1 MLNIIEYKNNLQQ
14 YVAEIIQ
21 TLEKFKDLPNL
32 DLTNE
37 QLIVSIK
44 SINEI
49 IGKGICHI
57 KRDIE
62 DIKNNV
68 NWDILNIAFFGE
80 TGHGKSTL
88 IEALINGNGSSI
100 GEGRKDYTKESSTKE
115 LKKGGFPNVSLLDM
129 PGIEGN
135 ESKYIKEIKIAV
147 EKSHIIFYVIGTNKE
162 PEEGTVRK
170 IKSFLK
176 DEAKVYSVLNAR
188 GKASAYR
195 CKKTLKYEQIL
206 KVEERTSGKFKELLF
221 GHYKGNIILNAD
233 ISFLSVASLN
243 VPGNN
248 EKEKGFIR
256 DREKTKEVFGSL
268 NNAYNFS
275 NLGEL
280 EKTIK
285 ELSQESTREIIV
297 SNTYKFLKS
306 LNMVLAKILG
316 EKKKFDKTFKELQRL
331 IEGTSNTTSEILTKY
346 DNEILHAIEIKI
358 DTAKSEIIEHIYSGI
373 DNENDESAIKK
384 GINSISDKCN
394 KEIEKECNTLLKDA
408 RKEIEILLSEFKKR
422 VNLSFKYSD
431 MEGDID
437 ISKIIEKIEI
447 SFKYVIGQVA
457 DVGLSIWGV
466 ITAFA
471 IHPIVG
477 IVVAIFV
484 TIRKIWDWFSYDPN
498 KRKREAKQ
506 KAYSDVESS
515 FNKMKLEAERNIK
528 KELGKIMANVEK
540 TLKEIH
546 DYLKDIK
553 DFVFSMDDKIKHL
566 NSTKTEISTLLTKY
580 IMGNNVEIAYVDLQL
595 ERMCIIGKQIPDK
608 MEPFRIKDI
617 SIYENEKDFFNSMLI
632 NTKHNFEKNNSVLV
646 VDKNIDEFKYRA
658 LDAFIKKN
666 IFSGLKSVRKR
677 VL

>member
-1 MLNIIEYKNNLQQ
+1 MLNIHEYKNNLQQ

-21 TLEKFKDLPNL
+21 TLEKFKDLPSL

-37 QLIVSIK
+37 QLIESIK

-80 TGHGKSTL
+80 TNAGKSTL

-100 GEGRKDYTKESSTKE
+100 GEGRKDYTKELSTKE
-115 LKKGGFPNVSLLDM
+115 LKKEGFPNVSLLDM

-135 ESKYIKEIKIAV
+135 EDKYIKEIKIAV

-176 DEAKVYSVLNAR
+176 DEAKVYSVLNVR
-188 GKASAYR
+188 GKSSVYR
-195 CKKTLKYEQIL
+195 YKKIL
-206 KVEERTSGKFKELLF
+206 KDEQKLKVGERTFDKFKGLLF
-221 GHYKGNIILNAD
+221 EHYKGNIILNAD
-233 ISFLSVASLN
+233 LGFLSVARLN
-243 VPGNN
+243 ARGNT
-248 EKEKGFIR
+248 EKEKKFVR
-256 DREKTKEVFGSL
+256 DREKTKEVFVSL

-280 EKTIK
+280 EKTITDLSK
-285 ELSQESTREIIV
+285 EGTREIIV

-306 LNMVLAKILG
+306 LDKVLSKILG
-316 EKKKFDKTFKELQRL
+316 EKKKFDKIFKELQEM
-331 IEGTSNTTSEILTKY
+331 IEGTSNTTSEILAKY
-346 DNEILHAIEIKI
+346 DSEILHVIEIKT

-373 DNENDESAIKK
+373 DTEKDESAIQK
-384 GINSISDKCN
+384 GIKSIIDKCN
-394 KEIEKECNTLLKDA
+394 KKIEKECRNLLEDA
-408 RKEIEILLSEFKKR
+408 RKEIEILLNEFKKR
-422 VNLSFKYSD
+422 VNLSFKFSD

-447 SFKYVIGQVA
+447 SFKYVIGQVT

-466 ITAFA
+466 IAAFA

-477 IVVAIFV
+477 IVAAIFV
-484 TIRKIWDWFSYDPN
+484 TIRKILDWFSYDPN

-506 KAYSDVESS
+506 KAYSDVELS
-515 FNKMKLEAERNIK
+515 FNKLKIGVQRNIK
-528 KELGKIMANVEK
+528 KEFGKIRDNVEK
-540 TLKEIH
+540 TLKEIRY
-546 DYLKDIK
+546 YLKDIR

-580 IMGNNVEIAYVDLQL
+580 IIGNDVEIAYVDLQL
-595 ERMCIIGKQIPDK
+595 EEMCIIGKQLLDK
-608 MEPFRIKDI
+608 VEPFRIKDI
-617 SIYENEKDFFNSMLI
+617 SIHENETNFLKSMLI
-632 NTKHNFEKNNSVLV
+632 NTIHNFEKNNSVLV

-666 IFSGLKSVRKR
+666 IFIGLKSVRR
-677 VL
+677 RAL